1 MLFYKTHFILFAL
14 LFLGL
19 NIVTAQQNV
28 GIGTTNPTNKLTVIG
43 DGSYISN
50 SMTFSSNRV
59 NSGVLFIENSDGN
72 QQTLRLDGSNIQS
85 TYTDPL
91 VFPPRNI
98 PRPLVMNPF
107 GGNVGIGTNF
117 SPIYK
122 LHLWDNSD
130 QLMKIDGNNSLV
142 SFNDNTS
149 NSQYGFI
156 RAWTR
161 TPNNPAGYY
170 GLELGVPPTNFG
182 EGTKRLMLSTNYN
195 LRITIMEDGNVG
207 VNTTEPN
214 SKLQV
219 NGSFSMP
226 IRTVVTD
233 GNSSIT
239 DDDFT
244 IIADM
249 ENNASKMMN
258 LILPSASGR
267 KGRIYNIKGINVP
280 VSQPGASTGI
290 VKILSNSFNIL
301 TIFFENGV
309 ATFTSPMYTKSDL
322 QNSCTLQSDGI
333 NWHIISSNRYSET
346 TPN

>member
-1 MLFYKTHFILFAL
+1 MHFYKFHTFLFAL
-14 LFLGL
+14 IFSGI

-43 DGSYISN
+43 NGSYISN
-50 SMTFSSNRV
+50 SMNFSSNRV
-59 NSGVLFIENSDGN
+59 NNGVLFIENSDGN

-85 TYTDPL
+85 TVTDPL
-91 VFPPRNI
+91 VFPPRYI
-98 PRPLVMNPF
+98 PRPMVMNPF

-117 SPIYK
+117 SPVYK
-122 LHLWDNSD
+122 LHLWDDSD
-130 QLMKIDGNNSLV
+130 LLMKIDGNNSLI
-142 SFNDNTS
+142 SFNDYIS

-156 RAWTR
+156 KAWTR
-161 TPNNPAGYY
+161 TPSNPAGYY
-170 GLELGVPPTNFG
+170 GLEIGTPPTNFG

-195 LRITIMEDGNVG
+195 LRMTIMEDGNVG

-233 GNSSIT
+233 GNTSIT

-249 ENNASKMMN
+249 ENNPSKIIN
-258 LILPSASGR
+258 LVLPSANNR

-280 VSQPGASTGI
+280 ISQPGASTGI
-290 VKILSNSFNIL
+290 VKILLNTSDML
-301 TIFFENGV
+301 TTFFRNYV
-309 ATFTSPMYTKSDL
+309 ATFTSPMYTKYDF

-333 NWHIISSNRYSET
+333 YWHIISSNAYSET

>member
-1 MLFYKTHFILFAL
+1 MFFYKVHSILFFL
-14 LFLGL
+14 LLLGL
-19 NIVTAQQNV
+19 KIVSAQQNV
-28 GIGTTNPTNKLTVIG
+28 GIGTTNPTNKLTVVG
-43 DGSYISN
+43 NGSYMSN
-50 SMTFSSNRV
+50 AMTFSSNRV
-59 NSGVLFIENSDGN
+59 SSGVLFIENSDGN

-85 TYTDPL
+85 TYADPQ
-91 VFPPRNI
+91 VFPPRHI
-98 PRPLVMNPF
+98 PRPMVLNPY

-117 SPIYK
+117 SPVYK
-122 LHLWDNSD
+122 LHLWSNSD
-130 QLMKIDGNNSLV
+130 ELMKIDGNNSLV

-195 LRITIMEDGNVG
+195 LRIIIMEDGNVG
-207 VNTTEPN
+207 VNTAAPN

-219 NGSFSMP
+219 NGSLSMP
-226 IRTVVTD
+226 IRTVVAD

-239 DDDFT
+239 DEDFT

-249 ENNASKMMN
+249 GNSASKIMN
-258 LILPSASGR
+258 LILPSANGR
-267 KGRIYNIKGINVP
+267 KGRIYNIMGINVP
-280 VSQPGASTGI
+280 VSDPGASTGVI
-290 VKILSNSFNIL
+290 KIFSNTFNLL
-301 TIFFENGV
+301 TQFYENSV
-309 ATFTSPMYTKSDL
+309 ARFTSPLYTKVDY
-322 QNSCTLQSDGI
+322 QNSCTLQSDGV
-333 NWHIISSNRYSET
+333 NWYIISSNAFSET

>member
-1 MLFYKTHFILFAL
+1 MLI
-14 LFLGL
+14 FLGL
-19 NIVTAQQNV
+19 KIVTAQNV
-28 GIGTTNPTNKLTVIG
+28 GIGTTNPANKLTVIG

-50 SMTFSSNRV
+50 AMTFSSNRV
-59 NSGVLFIENSDGN
+59 NSGALFIANSDGN

-85 TYTDPL
+85 TFTDL
-91 VFPPRNI
+91 QVFPPRNI

-107 GGNVGIGTNF
+107 GGNVGVGTNF
-117 SPIYK
+117 SPVYK

-142 SFNDNTS
+142 SFNDNIS

-161 TPNNPAGYY
+161 TPSNPAGYY

-195 LRITIMEDGNVG
+195 LRMTIMEDGNVG
-207 VNTTEPN
+207 VNTSEPN

-233 GNSSIT
+233 GNTSIT

-249 ENNASKMMN
+249 ENNASKMIN
-258 LILPSASGR
+258 LILPSAINR
-267 KGRIYNIKGINVP
+267 KGRIYNIKGINLP
-280 VSQPGASTGI
+280 ISQPGASTGV
-290 VKILSNSFNIL
+290 VKILSNTSNLI
-301 TIFFENGV
+301 TNFFRNSA
-309 ATFTSPMYTKSDL
+309 ATFTSPMYIKYDY
-322 QNSCTLQSDGI
+322 QNSCTLQSDGF
-333 NWHIISSNRYSET
+333 NWHIISLNAYSET